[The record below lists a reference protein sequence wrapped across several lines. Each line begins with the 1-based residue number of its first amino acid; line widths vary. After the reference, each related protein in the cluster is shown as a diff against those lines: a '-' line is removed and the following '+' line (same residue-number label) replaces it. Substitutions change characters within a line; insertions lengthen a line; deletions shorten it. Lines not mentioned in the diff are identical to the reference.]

1 MISLLVSAATLA
13 ADKTSMVTPTD
24 KLGTLVMS
32 LLGVVALLVAVLYF
46 ARRHMPQ
53 FKAGPIKVVA
63 QQQLGARARLLLVEV
78 GSEQMLIS
86 VSGNDI
92 RLIKALDNPVN
103 KESA

>member
-1 MISLLVSAATLA
+1 MISWLYSAATLA
-13 ADKTSMVTPTD
+13 ADKSPMTTPTD

-32 LLGVVALLVAVLYF
+32 LLGVVALLIAVLYF

-63 QQQLGARARLLLVEV
+63 QTQLGARARLLLVEV
-78 GSEQMLIS
+78 GEEQMLIS

-92 RLIKALDNPVN
+92 RLIKALDTPVN
-103 KESA
+103 KESE